1 MVRPD
6 GAVEPPP
13 ARWTEQEQAL
23 WHAFR
28 NGDRL
33 DLAPLGGGADVHGW
47 EDWSPRRTISAQVL
61 ATLLMRGPDHGPDRA
76 CFLRL
81 NGARVSGR
89 VALDGAVIE
98 DQIELTNC
106 HFDEPI
112 LLRGARTRRISL
124 AGSWVPELRL
134 HNVDVDGELAFER
147 IQTSGLV
154 DLADA
159 SIKRSVRLIDA
170 RLSNHHGPALMAERL
185 RTDGALLCQ
194 GLDATGEI
202 RLPGARIGGIINLAG
217 AHLRSGRGTALDGNG
232 LSAGGTLFCDPRRG
246 RTEGL
251 RTVGRVFLGGAR
263 IDGDLDL
270 TAAELRLSPDLD
282 DRTLNQPAGP
292 SADADSDP
300 TAVLIAERAVINGNL
315 EIDGNFKAYGV
326 VRLATATIKGNIRAS
341 DCLLDPAL
349 PVTGSG
355 RDRFA
360 LLADGL
366 ELGGELLCSPGFR
379 ATGELLLRSA
389 QIGGNVFFGGAR
401 LENSGRNAINL
412 DRTTV
417 RGNLTAWELETK
429 GTVRLQNTVVGGSVL
444 LDGADLTEPYRLTE
458 RDPDAQ
464 NEAPVRPSL
473 DARSI
478 QVGRDFLCQM
488 GRSRPFRAVAGVR
501 LRGAE
506 VRKSVS
512 FRGAQLS
519 SGGRVFAL
527 NLAGLRS
534 AELLL
539 ALYSIPDGA
548 VQLARARVAAF
559 YDNRNLWAAT
569 GGLSLD
575 NFAYNS
581 VAIEHGSRRPVPDR
595 AATVGHRHRG
605 WLHRTVH
612 RLDRG
617 QPGDV
622 RERVDWLRT
631 GLSAFR
637 PEDDRGP
644 DTRRWWRRWF
654 GRTDRHTGYSPQ
666 PYEQLAASYRA
677 DGNVREA
684 RYVLLENQ
692 RHRRKT
698 LSLPGR
704 LIGCLLDV
712 TVGYGYRTWL
722 ALVWLAGLWAIG
734 YWYMSGLHP
743 TPIDENLVGDW
754 SPGLFAL
761 DLLLPII
768 GFEQEGIWTMVGSA
782 RWVAAGLELA
792 GWLLATA
799 VLAGLTTLLQRR
811 DA

>member
-1 MVRPD
+1 MARPGGAVD
-6 GAVEPPP
+6 GAP

-28 NGDRL
+28 SGDRL
-33 DLAPLGGGADVHGW
+33 DLALLGGGDDVLSW
-47 EDWSPRRTISAQVL
+47 ADWSPQRTITAQVL
-61 ATLLMRGPDHGPDRA
+61 ATLLLRGPARGDDRA
-76 CFLRL
+76 CVLRL
-81 NGARVSGR
+81 NGARVSGCL
-89 VALDGAVIE
+89 ALDGAIIE
-98 DQIELTNC
+98 HQVELTNC

-124 AGSWVPELRL
+124 AGSWVRELRL

-159 SIKRSVRLIDA
+159 STKRSVRLIEA

-232 LSAGGTLFCDPRRG
+232 LSVGGTLFCDPRRG
-246 RTEGL
+246 RSEGL
-251 RTVGRVFLGGAR
+251 RTVGRIFLGGAR

-270 TAAELRLSPDLD
+270 TGAELRLSPDQD
-282 DRTLNQPAGP
+282 DRITSQPAGP
-292 SADADSDP
+292 NSDADSDP
-300 TAVLIAERAVINGNL
+300 TAVLVAERAVINGNL

-349 PVTGSG
+349 PVAGSG
-355 RDRFA
+355 QDRFA

-389 QIGGNVFFGGAR
+389 QIGGNVFLNGAQ
-401 LENSGRNAINL
+401 LENPGRNAINL
-412 DRTTV
+412 DRTTI
-417 RGNLTAWELETK
+417 RGNMSARALAAK
-429 GTVRLQNTVVGGSVL
+429 GTIRLQNAVIGGSVL
-444 LDGADLTEPYRLTE
+444 FDSANLTEPYRLTE
-458 RDPDAQ
+458 LDPDTQ
-464 NEAPVRPSL
+464 NEALVRPSL

-478 QVGRDFLCQM
+478 QVGRDFHCQM
-488 GRSRPFRAVAGVR
+488 GRDGPFRALAGVR

-539 ALYSIPDGA
+539 ALDTTPAGA
-548 VQLARARVAAF
+548 IQLARARVAAL
-559 YDNRNLWAAT
+559 YDSKHLWAAT

-575 NFAYNS
+575 NFEYNS
-581 VAIEHGSRRPVPDR
+581 VALELGSRQPVPDR
-595 AATVGHRHRG
+595 TAATGHRHRG
-605 WLHRTVH
+605 WLHRAAH
-612 RLDRG
+612 RFDRG
-617 QPGDV
+617 HPGDV
-622 RERVDWLRT
+622 RERVDWLRA
-631 GLSAFR
+631 GLSAF
-637 PEDDRGP
+637 PAEDGRGP
-644 DTRRWWRRWF
+644 DTRRLWRRWL
-654 GRTDRHTGYSPQ
+654 GRTHRHTGYSPQ

-698 LSLPGR
+698 LALPGR
-704 LIGCLLDV
+704 LFGGLLDL

-722 ALVWLAGLWAIG
+722 ALVWLAGLWAVG

-743 TPIDENLVGDW
+743 MPIDENLVGDW

-768 GFEQEGIWTMVGSA
+768 GFEQEGIWTMVGPA

>member
-1 MVRPD
+1 MVRPG
-6 GAVEPPP
+6 GAVDRAP
-13 ARWTEQEQAL
+13 AQWTEQEQAL
-23 WHAFR
+23 WDAFHT
-28 NGDRL
+28 GDRL
-33 DLAPLGGGADVHGW
+33 DLTSLGGGDDVLSW
-47 EDWSPRRTISAQVL
+47 TDWSPRRTVSAQVL
-61 ATLLMRGPDHGPDRA
+61 ATLLIHGPTRGSDRA

-81 NGARVSGR
+81 NGARISGR
-89 VALDGAVIE
+89 LALDGAIIE
-98 DQIELTNC
+98 HQLELTNC

-124 AGSWVPELRL
+124 AGSWVSELRL

-232 LSAGGTLFCDPRRG
+232 LSVGGTLFCDPRRG
-246 RTEGL
+246 RAEGL
-251 RTVGRVFLGGAR
+251 RTVGRIFLGGAR

-270 TAAELRLSPDLD
+270 TAAELRLSPGLD
-282 DRTLNQPAGP
+282 ERTLSQPAGP

-300 TAVLIAERAVINGNL
+300 TAVLVAERAVINGNL

-349 PVTGSG
+349 PVAGPG
-355 RDRFA
+355 QERFA

-379 ATGELLLRSA
+379 ATGEVLMRSA
-389 QIGGNVFFGGAR
+389 QIGGNVFFGAAQ
-401 LENSGRNAINL
+401 LENPGRNAINL
-412 DRTTV
+412 DRTTI

-429 GTVRLQNTVVGGSVL
+429 GTVRLQNTVIGGSVL
-444 LDGADLTEPYRLTE
+444 FDGANLTEPYRLIE

-478 QVGRDFLCQM
+478 QVGRDFLCQL
-488 GRSRPFRAVAGVR
+488 GRSGPFRAAAGVR

-506 VRKSVS
+506 VRKAVS
-512 FRGAQLS
+512 FRGARLS

-539 ALYSIPDGA
+539 ALESTPDGA
-548 VQLARARVAAF
+548 IQLARARVAAL
-559 YDNRNLWAAT
+559 YDNKHLWAAT

-575 NFAYNS
+575 NLVYNS
-581 VAIEHGSRRPVPDR
+581 VALELGSRQPEPDLT
-595 AATVGHRHRG
+595 AAGHRYVGR
-605 WLHRTVH
+605 LHRLVH
-612 RLDRG
+612 RFDRG
-617 QPGDV
+617 HPGDV
-622 RERVDWLRT
+622 RERVDWLRA
-631 GLSAFR
+631 GLFAF
-637 PEDDRGP
+637 PAEDARGP
-644 DTRRWWRRWF
+644 DTRWWWRRWL
-654 GRTDRHTGYSPQ
+654 GRTHRHTGYNPQ

-704 LIGCLLDV
+704 LIGGLLDV

-722 ALVWLAGLWAIG
+722 ALIWLAGLWAIG

-743 TPIDENLVGDW
+743 MPIDENLVGDW

>member
-1 MVRPD
+1 MARP
-6 GAVEPPP
+6 GAVDRAP

-23 WHAFR
+23 WHTFR
-28 NGDRL
+28 SGDRL
-33 DLAPLGGGADVHGW
+33 DLTPLGGGEAVHAW
-47 EDWSPRRTISAQVL
+47 TDWSPQRTISAQVL
-61 ATLLMRGPDHGPDRA
+61 TTLLLRDPARGVDRG
-76 CFLRL
+76 CYLRL
-81 NGARVSGR
+81 NGARIRGCL
-89 VALDGAVIE
+89 ALDGAIIE
-98 DQIELTNC
+98 HQIELTNC
-106 HFDEPI
+106 YFDEPI

-124 AGSWVPELRL
+124 AGSWVRELRL
-134 HNVDVDGELAFER
+134 HNVDVDGELAFDR
-147 IQTSGLV
+147 IHTLGLV

-159 SIKRSVRLIDA
+159 SIKRSVRLIEA

-217 AHLRSGRGTALDGNG
+217 AHLRSRRGTALDGNG
-232 LSAGGTLFCDPRRG
+232 LSVGGSLFCDPRRG
-246 RTEGL
+246 RSEGL
-251 RTVGRVFLGGAR
+251 RTIGRIFLGGAR

-270 TAAELRLSPDLD
+270 TAAVLRPSPDLD
-282 DRTLNQPAGP
+282 ERTIRQPAGP
-292 SADADSDP
+292 NADADSDP
-300 TAVLIAERAVINGNL
+300 TAVLVAERAVINGNL
-315 EIDGNFKAYGV
+315 EIDGNFEAHGT
-326 VRLATATIKGNIRAS
+326 VRLATATIRGNIRAS
-341 DCLLDPAL
+341 ECLLDPAL
-349 PVTGSG
+349 PRAGSG
-355 RDRFA
+355 QDRFA

-366 ELGGELLCSPGFR
+366 ELGGELLASPGFR

-389 QIGGNVFFGGAR
+389 QIGGNVFLAGAE
-401 LENSGRNAINL
+401 LENPGRNAINL
-412 DRTTV
+412 DRTTI
-417 RGNLTAWELETK
+417 RGNLTAWGLK
-429 GTVRLQNTVVGGSVL
+429 VRGTVRLQNTVVGGTVL
-444 LDGADLTEPYRLTE
+444 FDGANLTEPYWLTE

-488 GRSRPFRAVAGVR
+488 GRSGLPFRAAAGVR

-506 VRKSVS
+506 VRKAVS
-512 FRGAQLS
+512 FRGAQLY
-519 SGGRVFAL
+519 SGGRVYAL

-539 ALYSIPDGA
+539 ALDSTPVGA
-548 VQLARARVAAF
+548 IQLARARVATL
-559 YDNRNLWAAT
+559 YDNKHLWAAT

-575 NFAYNS
+575 NFEYNS
-581 VAIEHGSRRPVPDR
+581 VTIEVGSRQPVPDHAT
-595 AATVGHRHRG
+595 AAGHRYRG
-605 WLHRTVH
+605 WLHRTMH
-612 RLDRG
+612 RLDHGR
-617 QPGDV
+617 PGDV
-622 RERVDWLRT
+622 RERVDWLRA

-637 PEDDRGP
+637 PEHGRRP

-654 GRTDRHTGYSPQ
+654 GRTDRHTGYNPQ

-704 LIGCLLDV
+704 MFGGLLDV

-722 ALVWLAGLWAIG
+722 ALIWLAGLWAIG